1 MASNITPSDAVL
13 FTAED
18 VVSFCRI
25 AVGWVQRSLC
35 DAVLRT
41 QANGADILVVMSDGS
56 RTPLWGVEKHP
67 DDTYW
72 LFTRSRQPL
81 ASGKTMEEVLGYLN
95 LSGEQVNPPLP

>member
-1 MASNITPSDAVL
+1 MTGNIVPFNALL

-18 VVSFCRI
+18 VTAFCRI
-25 AVGWVQRSLC
+25 AVAWVQRSLG

-41 QANGADILVVMSDGS
+41 QANGADILVVMSNGS
-56 RTPLWGVEKHP
+56 RTPLWGVAKHH

-95 LSGEQVNPPLP
+95 LSGQQVNPPLP